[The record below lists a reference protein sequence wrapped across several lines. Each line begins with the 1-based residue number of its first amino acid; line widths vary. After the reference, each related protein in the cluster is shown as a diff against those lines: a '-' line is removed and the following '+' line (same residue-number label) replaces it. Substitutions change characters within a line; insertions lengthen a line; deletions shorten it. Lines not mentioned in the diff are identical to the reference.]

1 MRFGSQRVAKFRRRV
16 PPLRNTINSVLHRL
30 DGAMHTPSG
39 RRAFLTFIVFAI
51 GLVTLRPGDGGSSS
65 TLCILCGERG
75 LSDFLAN
82 VILFVPLGIALA
94 VGGRRFLPALLLGLL
109 FSLFIEVAQWRVIS
123 GRDASIGDILSNTT
137 GTGLGWLLF
146 AWKPWRIHSRTH
158 AHAYVTAVST
168 TVLLLA
174 GLSLF
179 TPNFFR
185 DVYWLHWTPDYE
197 SLEKYHGRVLRTSV
211 GHRVWTEQQQLP
223 FPDSVADLIVA
234 APLEARV
241 IVGPKPRTL
250 APIVSIS
257 DQVQEEVILI
267 GAEGSDLVYRFR
279 ARANDIRLDHAN
291 LRAPNAFRGVREGDT
306 VDLAVSFKR
315 KGYCIGL
322 NENVSCGR
330 GFTVGQTWSL
340 LVSPNLST
348 TSHQVISF
356 FWLFLVLIP
365 AGFVAST
372 RSLLIG
378 SAVITTVTLLAG
390 PLLIGFATT
399 PVIELV
405 AAFLGLLVGH
415 ALAGLSFF
423 KP

>member
-1 MRFGSQRVAKFRRRV
+1 V
-16 PPLRNTINSVLHRL
+16 PPLRNTLNSALHRL
-30 DGAMHTPSG
+30 DGVMHTPSG
-39 RRAFLTFIVFAI
+39 RRAFLTFIAVAI

-65 TLCILCGERG
+65 TFCILCGERG

-82 VILFVPLGIALA
+82 VILFLPLGIALA
-94 VGGRRFLPALLLGLL
+94 VGGRRFLPAVLLGLL
-109 FSLFIEVAQWRVIS
+109 FSVFIEFAQWRVIS
-123 GRDASIGDILSNTT
+123 GRDASIGDLVSNTT
-137 GTGLGWLLF
+137 GAALGWLLF
-146 AWKPWRIHSRTH
+146 AWKPWRIHRRRH
-158 AHAYVTAVST
+158 AHAYVTAVVT
-168 TVLLLA
+168 ALVLLGA
-174 GLSLF
+174 LSLF

-197 SLEKYHGRVLRTSV
+197 SLENYHGKVLRTSV
-211 GHRVWTEQQQLP
+211 GNRVWTEQQKLP
-223 FPDSVADLIVA
+223 FPDSVAHLIVS

-241 IVGPKPRTL
+241 VVGPEPRTL

-279 ARANDIRLDHAN
+279 ARANDILLDHAN
-291 LRAPNAFRGVREGDT
+291 LRAPNAFRGVKPGDT

-348 TSHQVISF
+348 TLHQLISF
-356 FWLFLVLIP
+356 FWLILVFVP

-378 SAVITTVTLLAG
+378 SIAITTVFLLAG
-390 PLLIGFATT
+390 PLLIGFAMT
-399 PVIELV
+399 PVVELA
-405 AAFLGLLVGH
+405 AAFLGLLIGH
-415 ALAGLSFF
+415 ALAGVSFF
-423 KP
+423 KS